1 MGTTQLTLRILRHIH
16 RMSNAH
22 SCDGCSL
29 PAEKRLPPGGDCI
42 LRYAHVVER
51 SPAHSQVA
59 LPVGRCGPRGHRR
72 CRGLEGSPV
81 WTWKE
86 IALVGGLTG
95 LGAWIFIQPF
105 QKDHEAAV
113 KLFEQVNLASA
124 AEKLGS
130 LDKTAQQIAAATA
143 QWQDIQTI
151 STKTVNAAGNIAS
164 QIAAEAKGFSEFL
177 TRANDGEKSTLR
189 LEIEK
194 LRRGEK
200 DSLQVVIHLMDH
212 CFALFKPPRRR
223 ANRSSFNKS
232 ATTETPASMRHGE
245 SASCPMKPKP
255 VSHSTASGMK
265 SPMAPNPLRVPRW
278 IERSPGV
285 TPSKARA
292 SGASR
297 WPLPQQKP
305 QRPRA
310 SRSPKIRPSA
320 SDNLARAERRWP
332 PCQRPGWIP
341 FQGRCLRRRGTRPG
355 RPLIAERPPENIRG
369 GFL

>member
-1 MGTTQLTLRILRHIH
+1 M
-16 RMSNAH
+16 
-22 SCDGCSL
+22 
-29 PAEKRLPPGGDCI
+29 
-42 LRYAHVVER
+42 
-51 SPAHSQVA
+51 
-59 LPVGRCGPRGHRR
+59 
-72 CRGLEGSPV
+72 

-212 CFALFKPPRRR
+212 CFALFQAASASGQPQLIQQIGNYRNACIDATRRVGILPYEAQAGEPFDSERHEIADGSEPPQGATVDRTIAWGYTFQGAGIRRIQV
-223 ANRSSFNKS
+223 AI
-232 ATTETPASMRHGE
+232 ATTETAATQS
-245 SASCPMKPKP
+245 
-255 VSHSTASGMK
+255 
-265 SPMAPNPLRVPRW
+265 
-278 IERSPGV
+278 
-285 TPSKARA
+285 
-292 SGASR
+292 
-297 WPLPQQKP
+297 
-305 QRPRA
+305 
-310 SRSPKIRPSA
+310 
-320 SDNLARAERRWP
+320 
-332 PCQRPGWIP
+332 
-341 FQGRCLRRRGTRPG
+341 
-355 RPLIAERPPENIRG
+355 
-369 GFL
+369 

>member
-1 MGTTQLTLRILRHIH
+1 
-16 RMSNAH
+16 MSLSEVPRTPKWPYLLA
-22 SCDGCSL
+22 D
-29 PAEKRLPPGGDCI
+29 
-42 LRYAHVVER
+42 VVLVVT
-51 SPAHSQVA
+51 AAAVA
-59 LPVGRCGPRGHRR
+59 WKAA
-72 CRGLEGSPV
+72 PV

-164 QIAAEAKGFSEFL
+164 QIAAEAMGFSEFL
-177 TRANDGEKSTLR
+177 TRDNDGEKSTLR

-212 CFALFKPPRRR
+212 CFALFQAASASGQPQLIQQIGNYRNACIDATRRVGILPYEAQAGEPFDSERHEIADGSEPPQGATVDRTIAWGYTFQGVGIRRIQV
-223 ANRSSFNKS
+223 AI
-232 ATTETPASMRHGE
+232 ATTETAATQS
-245 SASCPMKPKP
+245 
-255 VSHSTASGMK
+255 
-265 SPMAPNPLRVPRW
+265 
-278 IERSPGV
+278 
-285 TPSKARA
+285 
-292 SGASR
+292 
-297 WPLPQQKP
+297 
-305 QRPRA
+305 
-310 SRSPKIRPSA
+310 
-320 SDNLARAERRWP
+320 
-332 PCQRPGWIP
+332 
-341 FQGRCLRRRGTRPG
+341 
-355 RPLIAERPPENIRG
+355 
-369 GFL
+369 

>member
-1 MGTTQLTLRILRHIH
+1 
-16 RMSNAH
+16 MSLSEVPRTPKWPYLLA
-22 SCDGCSL
+22 D
-29 PAEKRLPPGGDCI
+29 
-42 LRYAHVVER
+42 VVLVVT
-51 SPAHSQVA
+51 AAAVA
-59 LPVGRCGPRGHRR
+59 WKAA
-72 CRGLEGSPV
+72 PV

-151 STKTVNAAGNIAS
+151 STKTVNVAGNIAS

-212 CFALFKPPRRR
+212 CFALFQAASASGQPQLIQQIGNYRNACIDATRRVGILPYEAQAGEPFDSERHEIADGSEPPQGATVDRTIAWGYTFQGAGIRRIQV
-223 ANRSSFNKS
+223 AI
-232 ATTETPASMRHGE
+232 ATTETAATQS
-245 SASCPMKPKP
+245 
-255 VSHSTASGMK
+255 
-265 SPMAPNPLRVPRW
+265 
-278 IERSPGV
+278 
-285 TPSKARA
+285 
-292 SGASR
+292 
-297 WPLPQQKP
+297 
-305 QRPRA
+305 
-310 SRSPKIRPSA
+310 
-320 SDNLARAERRWP
+320 
-332 PCQRPGWIP
+332 
-341 FQGRCLRRRGTRPG
+341 
-355 RPLIAERPPENIRG
+355 
-369 GFL
+369 

>member
-1 MGTTQLTLRILRHIH
+1 
-16 RMSNAH
+16 MSLSEVPRTPKWPYLLA
-22 SCDGCSL
+22 D
-29 PAEKRLPPGGDCI
+29 
-42 LRYAHVVER
+42 VVLVVT
-51 SPAHSQVA
+51 AAAVA
-59 LPVGRCGPRGHRR
+59 WKAA
-72 CRGLEGSPV
+72 PV

-212 CFALFKPPRRR
+212 CFALFQAASASGQPQLIQQIGNYRNACIDATRRVGILPYEAQAGEPFDSERHEIADGSEPPQGATVDRTIAWGYTFQGVGIRRIQV
-223 ANRSSFNKS
+223 AI
-232 ATTETPASMRHGE
+232 ATTETAATQS
-245 SASCPMKPKP
+245 
-255 VSHSTASGMK
+255 
-265 SPMAPNPLRVPRW
+265 
-278 IERSPGV
+278 
-285 TPSKARA
+285 
-292 SGASR
+292 
-297 WPLPQQKP
+297 
-305 QRPRA
+305 
-310 SRSPKIRPSA
+310 
-320 SDNLARAERRWP
+320 
-332 PCQRPGWIP
+332 
-341 FQGRCLRRRGTRPG
+341 
-355 RPLIAERPPENIRG
+355 
-369 GFL
+369 